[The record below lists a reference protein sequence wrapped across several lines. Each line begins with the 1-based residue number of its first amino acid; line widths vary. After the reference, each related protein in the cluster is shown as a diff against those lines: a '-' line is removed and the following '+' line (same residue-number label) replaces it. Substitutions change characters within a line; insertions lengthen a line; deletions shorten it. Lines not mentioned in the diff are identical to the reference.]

1 MNGPFA
7 EYDPPNGA
15 VVAAVTIALAE
26 DLGVMGDITTLCA
39 VVEDSHVVAK
49 FVARQAGILAGT
61 ACATEAYRQI
71 DPTVEMVWHL
81 HDGEPIDVGTVVGTV
96 SGNTRS
102 ILTGERVALNFV
114 CHLSGV
120 ASMTRRYVRAARG
133 KARILDT
140 RKTIPGLRAL
150 QKAAVR
156 AGGGSSHRDSL
167 SDAVLFKDNHLA
179 VLGIGRAVDRARSRW
194 PGRMVEVECDTLD
207 QVEEALIA
215 GADRIMLDN
224 MHIDQIREA
233 VAMIG
238 GAIPLEISGGVTLDT
253 VGNFAETGIDFIS
266 VGALTHSVTVLDIGL
281 DIP

>member
-7 EYDPPNGA
+7 EYDPPRPA
-15 VVAAVTIALAE
+15 VQAAVSLALAE
-26 DLGVMGDITTLCA
+26 DLGVMGDITTMCA
-39 VVEDSHVVAK
+39 VMDDSHVVAN
-49 FVARQAGILAGT
+49 FTARQAGVLAGT
-61 ACATEAYRQI
+61 ACATEAYLQL
-71 DPTVEMVWHL
+71 DPTVVVEWHL
-81 HDGEPIDVGTVVGTV
+81 HDGEPVEPGMVIGTV

-102 ILTGERVALNFV
+102 ILTGERVALNFL

-120 ASMTRRYVRAARG
+120 ASLTRRYVRAARG

-179 VLGIGRAVDRARSRW
+179 VLGITRAVDRARSRW
-194 PGRMVEVECDTLD
+194 PGRMVEVECDTLE
-207 QVEEALIA
+207 QVAEALAA

-224 MHIDQIREA
+224 MNLEQMREA
-233 VAMIG
+233 VALVD
-238 GAIPLEISGGVTLDT
+238 GAVALEISGGVTLES
-253 VGNFAETGIDFIS
+253 VGDFAETGVNFIS
-266 VGALTHSVTVLDIGL
+266 VGALTHSVPVFDIGL

>member
-7 EYDPPNGA
+7 EYDAPRPA
-15 VVAAVTIALAE
+15 VQAAVALALAE
-26 DLGVMGDITTLCA
+26 DLGVMGDITTMCA
-39 VVEDSHVVAK
+39 VVEDSHVVAN
-49 FVARQAGILAGT
+49 FTARQAGVLAGT
-61 ACATEAYRQI
+61 ACATEAYLQL
-71 DPTVEMVWHL
+71 DPTVVVEWRL
-81 HDGEPIDVGTVVGTV
+81 HDGEPVEPGMVIGTV

-102 ILTGERVALNFV
+102 ILTGERVALNFL

-120 ASMTRRYVRAARG
+120 ASLTRRYVRAARG

-179 VLGIGRAVDRARSRW
+179 VLGIARAVDRARSRW
-194 PGRMVEVECDTLD
+194 PGRMIEVECDTLE
-207 QVEEALIA
+207 QVGEALAA

-224 MHIDQIREA
+224 MTLDQIREA
-233 VAMIG
+233 VRSVA
-238 GAIPLEISGGVTLDT
+238 GAVPLEISGGVSLEM
-253 VGNFAETGIDFIS
+253 VGDFAETGVTFIS
-266 VGALTHSVTVLDIGL
+266 VGALTHSVPVFDIGL

>member
-1 MNGPFA
+1 MNGPLA
-7 EYDPPNGA
+7 EFDPPLPA
-15 VVAAVTIALAE
+15 VRVAVANALVE
-26 DLGVMGDITTLCA
+26 DLGVMGDITTICA
-39 VVEDSHVVAK
+39 VGEDSHVVAQ
-49 FVARQAGILAGT
+49 FTARQAGVLAGT
-61 ACATEAYRQI
+61 ACATEAYRQL
-71 DPTVEMVWHL
+71 DPSVIVEWRL
-81 HDGEPIDVGTVVGTV
+81 RDGEPVDVGTLIGTV

-102 ILTGERVALNFV
+102 ILTGERVALNFL

-120 ASMTRRYVRAARG
+120 ASITRRYVRAARG

-140 RKTIPGLRAL
+140 RKTIPGLRAM

-179 VLGIGRAVDRARSRW
+179 VLGITPAVDRARSRW
-194 PGRMVEVECDTLD
+194 PGRMVEVECDTIE
-207 QVEEALIA
+207 QVAEAVEA

-224 MHIDQIREA
+224 MNLDQIREA
-233 VAMIG
+233 VAMVN
-238 GAIPLEISGGVTLDT
+238 GAVPLEVSGGVSLET
-253 VGNFAETGIDFIS
+253 VGEFAETGVTVSS